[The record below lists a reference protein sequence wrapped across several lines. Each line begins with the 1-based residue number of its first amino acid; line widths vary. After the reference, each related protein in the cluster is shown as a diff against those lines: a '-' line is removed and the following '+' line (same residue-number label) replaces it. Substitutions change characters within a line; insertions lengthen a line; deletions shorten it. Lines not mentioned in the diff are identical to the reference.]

1 MIGFDPEIENVVEV
15 KDLVYTYQ
23 PMNHMA
29 LKHIDLTI
37 KRQEFVAIIGQNG
50 SGKTTLI
57 KHLNGLHKPTSGQVL
72 VGGTPVTSQKVSQLA
87 HYIGYVFQNPANQ
100 IFAETVEKEIA
111 FGPKNLGYDED
122 TVSRLVDEALKTQE
136 LEDVREEMPF
146 MLGRGQLQRL
156 AVASTLSMDPKV
168 LIIDEP
174 TTGLDWRECIHV
186 MELVKKLNER
196 GHTIIMTTHNMSLV
210 SLYAKR
216 VVVLRLGEKIL
227 DGPMDEVFSQ
237 TELLKSAYIKPP
249 QLFRLLSGHPEIKV
263 QNHSVQGVAKA
274 LMQVLQQKGGR
285 AV

>member
-1 MIGFDPEIENVVEV
+1 MPEFDPSIENVVEI

-29 LKHIDLTI
+29 LKHIDLTV
-37 KRQEFVAIIGQNG
+37 KRGEFVAIIGQNG

-57 KHLNGLHKPTSGQVL
+57 KHLNGLHKPTGGTVT
-72 VGGTPVTSQKVSQLA
+72 VGGVPVVDQKVSDLA

-111 FGPKNLGYDED
+111 FGPRNLGYDQETID
-122 TVSRLVDEALKTQE
+122 RLVTEALEAQE
-136 LEDVREEMPF
+136 LTEFREEMPF

-156 AVASTLSMDPKV
+156 AVASILSMNPKV

-174 TTGLDWRECIHV
+174 TTGLDWRECIYV
-186 MELVKKLNER
+186 MEMVKKLNEM

-249 QLFRLLSGHPEIKV
+249 QLFRLMSSYPELKTRS
-263 QNHSVQGVAKA
+263 HSVAAVADLIAETLAKKETSA
-274 LMQVLQQKGGR
+274 
-285 AV
+285 

>member
-1 MIGFDPEIENVVEV
+1 MAAFDPNVENVIEI

-37 KRQEFVAIIGQNG
+37 KKNEFVAIIGQNG

-57 KHLNGLHKPTSGQVL
+57 KHLNGLHKPTSGQVI
-72 VGGTPVTSQKVSQLA
+72 VGGTPVTDQKVSDLA

-111 FGPKNLGYDED
+111 FGPKNLGFDQA
-122 TVSRLVDEALKTQE
+122 TINRLVDEALESQE
-136 LEDVREEMPF
+136 LTEFREEMPF

-156 AVASTLSMDPKV
+156 AVASILSMDPKV

-174 TTGLDWRECIHV
+174 TTGLDWRECVYV
-186 MELVKKLNER
+186 MEMVKKLNER

-237 TELLKSAYIKPP
+237 SELLKSAYIKPP
-249 QLFRLLSGHPEIKV
+249 QLFRLMSEYPDIKV
-263 QNHSVQGVAKA
+263 TDHSVSAVADLIMERIA
-274 LMQVLQQKGGR
+274 AKGG
-285 AV
+285 ATA

>member
-1 MIGFDPEIENVVEV
+1 MPEFDPNIENVVEI

-29 LKHIDLTI
+29 LKHIDLTV
-37 KRQEFVAIIGQNG
+37 KRGEFVAIIGQNG

-57 KHLNGLHKPTSGQVL
+57 KHLNGLHKPTGGTVT
-72 VGGTPVTSQKVSQLA
+72 VGGVPVVDQKVSDLA

-111 FGPKNLGYDED
+111 FGPRNLGYDQETID
-122 TVSRLVDEALKTQE
+122 RLVNEALEAQE
-136 LEDVREEMPF
+136 LTEFREEMPF

-156 AVASTLSMDPKV
+156 AVASILSMNPKV

-174 TTGLDWRECIHV
+174 TTGLDWRECIYV
-186 MELVKKLNER
+186 MEMVKKLNEM

-249 QLFRLLSGHPEIKV
+249 QLFRLMSRYPELKTRG
-263 QNHSVQGVAKA
+263 HSVTAVAELIAETLANKEA
-274 LMQVLQQKGGR
+274 N
-285 AV
+285 A